1 MIGGYSAKQRANS
14 RSQRC
19 DFALS
24 SVIQDI
30 VLLTQRDVIALVDPT
45 EGECALYIDPQP
57 QSIYYVA
64 ISSSPQVHR
73 QRHRSFV
80 IYTRIAPLA
89 QLRFGRSP

>member
-45 EGECALYIDPQP
+45 EGERALYIDP
-57 QSIYYVA
+57 
-64 ISSSPQVHR
+64 
-73 QRHRSFV
+73 
-80 IYTRIAPLA
+80 
-89 QLRFGRSP
+89 